1 MQVEHITIAIEEIS
15 CEILAFCLGCDA
27 AQEEGDMCLDDH
39 SCSVLSVGVLLLS
52 LEVTLLPIS
61 GVAAYLSNLVYSGRY
76 TTLNVEL

>member
-1 MQVEHITIAIEEIS
+1 MLQLLLKKFP

-27 AQEEGDMCLDDH
+27 AQEEEGDMCLDDH

-61 GVAAYLSNLVYSGRY
+61 GVAVY
-76 TTLNVEL
+76 